1 MKSGFFAFLAV
12 TGCRGPHFARCIP
25 VGRVLNPC
33 PVPMCGTSAAV
44 LQDAT
49 PRSRAPVAR
58 DPRPASA
65 AVLLD
70 EPPAAG
76 DPRPA
81 PVAVGVIPYYI

>member
-1 MKSGFFAFLAV
+1 
-12 TGCRGPHFARCIP
+12 
-25 VGRVLNPC
+25 
-33 PVPMCGTSAAV
+33 MCGTSAAV

-49 PRSRAPVAR
+49 PRRRTPVAS

-70 EPPAAG
+70 EPPAAV

>member
-1 MKSGFFAFLAV
+1 MRFLSVLAYFGAHLPDV
-12 TGCRGPHFARCIP
+12 PPWGVSWNREPCRCGAP
-25 VGRVLNPC
+25 V
-33 PVPMCGTSAAV
+33 AAV

-49 PRSRAPVAR
+49 PRRPAPVAS

-70 EPPAAG
+70 DPTAAT